1 MKQIQFRKIDAM
13 LIKLSLNGKFWLV
26 CSLVALITSVVALMN
41 YQQTHDLIEQTSL
54 QRVKAS
60 IESYASV
67 ANNQGLANEALKQ
80 FAQDNQLQLSGRD
93 NTLRSGDV
101 ITASAG
107 VGNQFLTINQNVQQW
122 EQEPLSQINF
132 MLIMALVGLLPLFQ
146 LSYWISTS
154 LGGGLWDMYM
164 AIKRLADGN
173 LTMRLNFF
181 GTDDFSLIANEVDRC
196 ADNMSEMVGAIR
208 SNAET
213 LAIAGNEFNNQ
224 ASTNDEL
231 IDQQHHF
238 LDSVAH
244 AMDQMTAAI
253 ADVSH
258 HASDTSL
265 NTKQN
270 ATQIEQSQSKINDA
284 VKRISYLS
292 ERIAEAFSS
301 VEQLSRDATQ
311 INDAVTTIDSISEQT
326 NLLAL
331 NAAIEAARAGEQGRG
346 FAVVADEVRTLAGR
360 TQKATV
366 EIQKM
371 IEGLQQGSKKL
382 TGITNVIVTEADQ
395 GSASIKAVGDD
406 ITHMAESI
414 NAVFDMSSQIAA
426 SAEQQS
432 MSARDIASQLN
443 QIRHQSE
450 TIRSTSKQ
458 AGVLAKDLNQSSK
471 GLAAILSQYRI

>member
-1 MKQIQFRKIDAM
+1 MKQIQFRKIDAIM
-13 LIKLSLNGKFWLV
+13 IKFSLNGKFWIV
-26 CSLVALITSVVALMN
+26 CSMVAAITSIIAILNFQQANDLITQSSFDRVNTRVQSV
-41 YQQTHDLIEQTSL
+41 
-54 QRVKAS
+54 
-60 IESYASV
+60 ASV
-67 ANNQGLANEALKQ
+67 ANSQGLQNAELQQ
-80 FAQDNQLQLSGRD
+80 FAADNQLQVSARD
-93 NTLRSGDV
+93 ESTRSGDIV
-101 ITASAG
+101 TVSAN
-107 VGNQFLTINQNVQQW
+107 VGNQYLTQSQNVQQW
-122 EQEPLSQINF
+122 EQDAIGNAKF
-132 MLIMALVGLLPLFQ
+132 MLIIALVGLLPLFQ

-154 LGGGLWDMYM
+154 LGGGLWEMYM
-164 AIKRLADGN
+164 AIKRLADGD
-173 LTMRLNFF
+173 LTFRLNFF
-181 GTDDFSLIANEVDRC
+181 GTDDFSLIAKDIDRC

-213 LAIAGNEFNNQ
+213 LAVAGNEFNHQ

>member
-1 MKQIQFRKIDAM
+1 MKQIQFRTIDAI
-13 LIKLSLNGKFWLV
+13 LIKFSLNGKFWVV
-26 CSLVALITSVVALMN
+26 CSLVALITSVIALMN
-41 YQQTHDLIEQTSL
+41 YQQTTDLIAQSSL

-60 IESYASV
+60 AESYASV
-67 ANNQGLANEALKQ
+67 ANNQGLTNTALEQ
-80 FAQDNQLQLSGRD
+80 FAQTHQLQLSGRD
-93 NTLRSGDV
+93 NTFRSGDQV
-101 ITASAG
+101 TASAS
-107 VGNQFLTINQNVQQW
+107 VGDQFLSVSQNVQSW
-122 EQEPLSQINF
+122 EQEPLSQSYF
-132 MLIMALVGLLPLFQ
+132 MLIIALVGLLPLFQ

-164 AIKRLADGN
+164 AIKRLADGD
-173 LTMRLNFF
+173 LTLRLNFF
-181 GTDDFSLIANEVDRC
+181 GTDDFSLIANEIDRC
-196 ADNMSEMVGAIR
+196 ANNMSEMVTAIR

-213 LAIAGNEFNNQ
+213 LATAANEFNHQ
-224 ASTNDEL
+224 ANTNDDL
-231 IDQQHHF
+231 IDQQHHY

-244 AMDQMTAAI
+244 AMDQMTGAI

-258 HASDTSL
+258 HASDASL

-270 ATQIEQSQSKINDA
+270 ATQMGQSQGKINDA
-284 VKRISYLS
+284 VKRIGYLS

-301 VEQLSRDATQ
+301 VEQLSHDATQ
-311 INDAVTTIDSISEQT
+311 INVAVTTIESISEQT

-360 TQKATV
+360 TQQATV
-366 EIQKM
+366 EIQNM

-382 TGITNVIVTEADQ
+382 TSITNVIVTEADQ

-406 ITHMAESI
+406 ITDMAESI

-432 MSARDIASQLN
+432 VSAGDIASQLN
-443 QIRHQSE
+443 QIRQQSE
-450 TIRSTSKQ
+450 TIRSTAKH
-458 AGVLAKDLNQSSK
+458 AGILAKDLHQSSQ
-471 GLAAILSQYRI
+471 GLAAILSQYKI

>member
-67 ANNQGLANEALKQ
+67 ANNQGLANDALEQ

-93 NTLRSGDV
+93 NTLRRGDV
-101 ITASAG
+101 VTASSG
-107 VGNQFLTINQNVQQW
+107 VGNQFISMNQDVQQW

-164 AIKRLADGN
+164 AIKRLADGD

-208 SNAET
+208 INAET
-213 LAIAGNEFNNQ
+213 LAVAGNEFNHQ

-270 ATQIEQSQSKINDA
+270 ATQMEQSQSKINDA

-458 AGVLAKDLNQSSK
+458 AGLLAKDLNQSSK
-471 GLAAILSQYRI
+471 GLAAILSQYKI

>member
-101 ITASAG
+101 VTASAG
-107 VGNQFLTINQNVQQW
+107 VSNQFITMNQNVQQW

>member
-101 ITASAG
+101 VTASAG
-107 VGNQFLTINQNVQQW
+107 VGNQFLTMNQNVQQW

-382 TGITNVIVTEADQ
+382 TSITNVIVTEADQ

>member
-1 MKQIQFRKIDAM
+1 
-13 LIKLSLNGKFWLV
+13 
-26 CSLVALITSVVALMN
+26 
-41 YQQTHDLIEQTSL
+41 
-54 QRVKAS
+54 
-60 IESYASV
+60 
-67 ANNQGLANEALKQ
+67 
-80 FAQDNQLQLSGRD
+80 
-93 NTLRSGDV
+93 
-101 ITASAG
+101 
-107 VGNQFLTINQNVQQW
+107 
-122 EQEPLSQINF
+122 
-132 MLIMALVGLLPLFQ
+132 
-146 LSYWISTS
+146 
-154 LGGGLWDMYM
+154 
-164 AIKRLADGN
+164 
-173 LTMRLNFF
+173 
-181 GTDDFSLIANEVDRC
+181 
-196 ADNMSEMVGAIR
+196 
-208 SNAET
+208 
-213 LAIAGNEFNNQ
+213 
-224 ASTNDEL
+224 
-231 IDQQHHF
+231 
-238 LDSVAH
+238 
-244 AMDQMTAAI
+244 MTAAI

>member
-67 ANNQGLANEALKQ
+67 ANNQGLANDALEQ

-93 NTLRSGDV
+93 NTLRRGDV
-101 ITASAG
+101 VTASSG
-107 VGNQFLTINQNVQQW
+107 VGNQFISMNQDVQQW

-164 AIKRLADGN
+164 AIKRLADGD

-208 SNAET
+208 INAET
-213 LAIAGNEFNNQ
+213 LAVAGNEFNHQ

-244 AMDQMTAAI
+244 AMDQMTAVI

-270 ATQIEQSQSKINDA
+270 ATQMEQSQSKINDA

-458 AGVLAKDLNQSSK
+458 AGLLAKDLNQSSK
-471 GLAAILSQYRI
+471 GLAAILSQYKI

>member
-1 MKQIQFRKIDAM
+1 MKQIQFRKIDAI
-13 LIKLSLNGKFWLV
+13 LIKLSLNGKFWVV
-26 CSLVALITSVVALMN
+26 CSLVALITSVIALLN
-41 YQQTHDLIEQTSL
+41 YQQTQELIEQTSL
-54 QRVKAS
+54 QRAQAS
-60 IESYASV
+60 VDSFASV
-67 ANNQGLANEALKQ
+67 ANNQDLHNDALKQ
-80 FAQDNQLQLSGRD
+80 FAQDNQLQLTSRD
-93 NTLRSGDV
+93 NTVRSGDV
-101 ITASAG
+101 VTTSAS
-107 VGNQFLTINQNVQQW
+107 VGDKYLTKSQNVQQW
-122 EQEPLSQINF
+122 EQEPLSQTNL
-132 MLIMALVGLLPLFQ
+132 MLILALVGLLPLFQ

-154 LGGGLWDMYM
+154 LGGGLWDIYQ
-164 AIKRLADGN
+164 AIKRLADGD
-173 LTMRLNFF
+173 LTVRLNFF
-181 GTDDFSLIANEVDRC
+181 GSDDFSLIANEIDRS

-213 LAIAGNEFNNQ
+213 LAVAANEFNHQ

-244 AMDQMTAAI
+244 AMDQMTTAI

-258 HASDTSL
+258 HASDASL

-270 ATQIEQSQSKINDA
+270 ATHIGESQSKINDA

-382 TGITNVIVTEADQ
+382 TTITTVIVTEADQ

-406 ITHMAESI
+406 ITHMADSI

-432 MSARDIASQLN
+432 VSAGDIAMQLN
-443 QIRHQSE
+443 QIRQQSD

-458 AGVLAKDLNQSSK
+458 AGILAQDLNKSSK
-471 GLAAILSQYRI
+471 GLGVILSQYKI

>member
-13 LIKLSLNGKFWLV
+13 LIKLSLNGKFIVV

-54 QRVKAS
+54 QRVQAS
-60 IESYASV
+60 VESYALV
-67 ANNQGLANEALKQ
+67 ANNQGLTNDALEQ

-101 ITASAG
+101 ITVSAS
-107 VGNQFLTINQNVQQW
+107 VGNQFLSVSQNVQQW
-122 EQEPLSQINF
+122 EQEPLSQTNF
-132 MLIMALVGLLPLFQ
+132 MLLIALIGLLPLFQ

-154 LGGGLWDMYM
+154 LGGGLWDMYI
-164 AIKRLADGN
+164 AIKRLADGD
-173 LTMRLNFF
+173 LTLRLNFF
-181 GTDDFSLIANEVDRC
+181 GTDDFSLIANEIDRC
-196 ADNMSEMVGAIR
+196 ANNMSEMVTAIR
-208 SNAET
+208 SNADT
-213 LAIAGNEFNNQ
+213 LAVAANEFTHQ
-224 ASTNDEL
+224 ANTNDNL
-231 IDQQHHF
+231 IDKQHQY

-253 ADVSH
+253 ADVAH

-270 ATQIEQSQSKINDA
+270 AKQMDQSQSKINDA

-311 INDAVTTIDSISEQT
+311 INAAVTTIESISEQT

-366 EIQKM
+366 EIQSM

-382 TGITNVIVTEADQ
+382 TGITNVIVEEADQ

-432 MSARDIASQLN
+432 VSAGDIASQLN
-443 QIRHQSE
+443 QIRQQSD
-450 TIRSTSKQ
+450 TIRSTAKH

-471 GLAAILSQYRI
+471 SLAAILSQYRI

>member
-1 MKQIQFRKIDAM
+1 MKQIQFRKIDAI
-13 LIKLSLNGKFWLV
+13 LIKFSLNGKFWVV

-41 YQQTHDLIEQTSL
+41 YQQTQDLIEQTSL

-60 IESYASV
+60 VASYASV
-67 ANNQGLANEALKQ
+67 ANNQNLDNDALEQ
-80 FAQDNQLQLSGRD
+80 FAQDNQLQLSSGD
-93 NTLRSGDV
+93 NTFRRGDLV
-101 ITASAG
+101 TASAS
-107 VGNQFLTINQNVQQW
+107 VGNQFLTASQNVQQW
-122 EQEPLSQINF
+122 EQEPLSQTSF

-164 AIKRLADGN
+164 AIKRLADGD
-173 LTMRLNFF
+173 LTLRLHFF
-181 GTDDFSLIANEVDRC
+181 GTDDFSLIATEIDRC
-196 ADNMSEMVGAIR
+196 ADNMSEMVRAIR

-213 LAIAGNEFNNQ
+213 LVVAANEFTHQ

-270 ATQIEQSQSKINDA
+270 AKQMDQSQSKINDA

-301 VEQLSRDATQ
+301 VDQLSRDATQ
-311 INDAVTTIDSISEQT
+311 INAAVTTIESISKQT

-366 EIQKM
+366 EIQNM
-371 IEGLQQGSKKL
+371 IEDLQQGSKKL
-382 TGITNVIVTEADQ
+382 TSITNVIVEEADQ
-395 GSASIKAVGDD
+395 GSTSIKAVGDD
-406 ITHMAESI
+406 ITHMAQSI

-432 MSARDIASQLN
+432 VSAGDIGSQLN
-443 QIRHQSE
+443 QIRQQSD
-450 TIRSTSKQ
+450 TIRSTSKK
-458 AGVLAKDLNQSSK
+458 AGALANDLNQSSK
-471 GLAAILSQYRI
+471 GLASILSQYKI

>member
-1 MKQIQFRKIDAM
+1 MKQIQFRKIDGI
-13 LIKLSLNGKFWLV
+13 LIKLSLNGKFWVV
-26 CSLVALITSVVALMN
+26 CSLVALITSVIALMN
-41 YQQTHDLIEQTSL
+41 YQQTQELIEQTSL
-54 QRVKAS
+54 QRAQAS
-60 IESYASV
+60 VDSFALV
-67 ANNQGLANEALKQ
+67 ANNQGLRNDALTQ
-80 FAQDNQLQLSGRD
+80 FAQDNQLQLSSRD
-93 NTLRSGDV
+93 NTVRSGDV
-101 ITASAG
+101 VTTSAS
-107 VGNQFLTINQNVQQW
+107 VGDKYLTKSQNVQQW
-122 EQEPLSQINF
+122 EQEPLSQTNL
-132 MLIMALVGLLPLFQ
+132 MLILALVGLLPLFQ

-154 LGGGLWDMYM
+154 LGGGLWDIYQ
-164 AIKRLADGN
+164 AIKRLADGD
-173 LTMRLNFF
+173 LTVRLNFF
-181 GTDDFSLIANEVDRC
+181 GSDDFSLIANEIDRS

-213 LAIAGNEFNNQ
+213 LAVAANEFNHQ

-258 HASDTSL
+258 HASDASL

-270 ATQIEQSQSKINDA
+270 ATHIGESQSKINDA

-382 TGITNVIVTEADQ
+382 TTITTVIVTEADQ

-406 ITHMAESI
+406 ITHMADSI

-432 MSARDIASQLN
+432 VSAGDIAMQLN
-443 QIRHQSE
+443 QIRQQSD

-458 AGVLAKDLNQSSK
+458 AGILAQDLNKSSK
-471 GLAAILSQYRI
+471 GLGVILSQYKI

>member
-1 MKQIQFRKIDAM
+1 MKQIQFRKIDAI
-13 LIKLSLNGKFWLV
+13 LIKLSLNGKFWVV
-26 CSLVALITSVVALMN
+26 CSLVALITSVIALIN
-41 YQQTHDLIEQTSL
+41 YQQTQELIEQTSL
-54 QRVKAS
+54 QRAQAS
-60 IESYASV
+60 VDSFASV
-67 ANNQGLANEALKQ
+67 ANNQDLHNDALKQ
-80 FAQDNQLQLSGRD
+80 FAQDNQLQLSSRD
-93 NTLRSGDV
+93 NTVRSGDV
-101 ITASAG
+101 VTTSAS
-107 VGNQFLTINQNVQQW
+107 VGDKYLTKSQNVQQW
-122 EQEPLSQINF
+122 EQEPLSQTNL
-132 MLIMALVGLLPLFQ
+132 MLILALVGLLPLFQ

-154 LGGGLWDMYM
+154 LGGGLWDIYQ
-164 AIKRLADGN
+164 AIKRLADGD
-173 LTMRLNFF
+173 LTVRLNFF
-181 GTDDFSLIANEVDRC
+181 GSDDFSLIANEIDRS

-213 LAIAGNEFNNQ
+213 LAVAANEFNHQ

-258 HASDTSL
+258 HASDASL

-270 ATQIEQSQSKINDA
+270 ATHIGESQSKINDA

-292 ERIAEAFSS
+292 ECIAEAFSS

-346 FAVVADEVRTLAGR
+346 FAIVADEVRTLAGR

-382 TGITNVIVTEADQ
+382 TTITTVIVTEADQ

-432 MSARDIASQLN
+432 VSAGDIAMQLN
-443 QIRHQSE
+443 QIRQQSD

-458 AGVLAKDLNQSSK
+458 AGILAQDLNKSSK
-471 GLAAILSQYRI
+471 GLGVILSQYKI

>member
-1 MKQIQFRKIDAM
+1 MKQIQFRKIDAI
-13 LIKLSLNGKFWLV
+13 LIKFSLNGKFWII
-26 CSLVALITSVVALMN
+26 CSLVTLITSVIALMN
-41 YQQTHDLIEQTSL
+41 YQQTQGLIEQTSL
-54 QRVKAS
+54 QRAQAS
-60 IESYASV
+60 VDSYASV
-67 ANNQGLANEALKQ
+67 ANIQGLGRDALAQ
-80 FAQDNQLQLSGRD
+80 FAQDNQLQLSTRE
-93 NTLRSGDV
+93 N
-101 ITASAG
+101 ASRNGNIVTVSAS
-107 VGNQFLTINQNVQQW
+107 VGQQFLTLSQNVQPW
-122 EQEPLSQINF
+122 EQAPLSQTSV
-132 MLIMALVGLLPLFQ
+132 MLILALVGLLPLFQ
-146 LSYWISTS
+146 LSYWISSS
-154 LGGGLWDMYM
+154 LGGGLWDIYQ
-164 AIKRLADGN
+164 AIKRLADGD
-173 LTMRLNFF
+173 LTVRLNFF
-181 GTDDFSLIANEVDRC
+181 GSDDFSLIANEIDRS

-208 SNAET
+208 NNAET
-213 LAIAGNEFNNQ
+213 LAVAANEFNNQ

-253 ADVSH
+253 ADVSN

-270 ATQIEQSQSKINDA
+270 AKQMEQSQTKISDA

-311 INDAVTTIDSISEQT
+311 INDAVTTIESISEQT

-366 EIQKM
+366 EIQNM
-371 IEGLQQGSKKL
+371 IEGLQKGSTKL
-382 TGITNVIVTEADQ
+382 TTITNIIVEQADQ
-395 GSASIKAVGDD
+395 GNASIKAVGDD
-406 ITHMAESI
+406 ITDVAESI
-414 NAVFDMSSQIAA
+414 SAVFDMSSQIAA

-432 MSARDIASQLN
+432 VSAGDIASQLN
-443 QIRHQSE
+443 QIRQQSD
-450 TIRSTSKQ
+450 TIRSTAKQ
-458 AGVLAKDLNQSSK
+458 ASVLAKDLNQSSK
-471 GLAAILSQYRI
+471 GLAAILSQYKL

>member
-1 MKQIQFRKIDAM
+1 MKQIQFRKIDAI
-13 LIKLSLNGKFWLV
+13 LIKFSLNGKFWVV
-26 CSLVALITSVVALMN
+26 CSLVALITSVVALVN
-41 YQQTHDLIEQTSL
+41 YQQTNDLIEQTSL

-67 ANNQGLANEALKQ
+67 ANNQGLANDALKQ
-80 FAQDNQLQLSGRD
+80 FAQENQLQLSGRD

-101 ITASAG
+101 VTASAS
-107 VGNQFLTINQNVQQW
+107 VGNQFLTMSQNVQPS
-122 EQEPLSQINF
+122 EQEPLSQTSF
-132 MLIMALVGLLPLFQ
+132 MLIIALVGLLPLFQ

-154 LGGGLWDMYM
+154 LGGGLWEMYM
-164 AIKRLADGN
+164 AIKRLADGD

-181 GTDDFSLIANEVDRC
+181 GTDDFSLIAKDIDRC
-196 ADNMSEMVGAIR
+196 ADNMSEMVSAIR

-213 LAIAGNEFNNQ
+213 LAVAANEFNHQ

-270 ATQIEQSQSKINDA
+270 ATQMDQSQSKINDA

-366 EIQKM
+366 EIQNM

-382 TGITNVIVTEADQ
+382 TSITNVIVAEADQ

-471 GLAAILSQYRI
+471 GLAAILSQYKI